1 MAAGLSICID
11 RCDPAGNFC
20 SVLSTSTR
28 KSGHKSSCDHLP
40 NGSKSCRD
48 WTIYNFVSAE
58 PHRSQTFWQNE
69 KKHAGKYWY
78 WQNQCGCGPSLISNR
93 KYLDLYSERAF
104 SIFLSPAKYPCLRAV
119 EADTILDSGGAARV
133 RGYCRGGPW
142 ARHRPPVWD
151 TSKT

>member
-40 NGSKSCRD
+40 NGSKSCRDWD

-93 KYLDLYSERAF
+93 KYLDLYSELRF
-104 SIFLSPAKYPCLRAV
+104 FYISIPSQVPLFESGGGRHHSRFRRSRTGAG
-119 EADTILDSGGAARV
+119 ILDTAGGD
-133 RGYCRGGPW
+133 PW
-142 ARHRPPVWD
+142 PDIGLGHE
-151 TSKT
+151 